1 MTTGQVIAKRRL
13 ELGWTQE
20 QLAQKMG
27 YTSKSSINKIELDK
41 VDLPQRKIKLFAD
54 VLGLNVGDLFP
65 DVPKEKIGL
74 SNLYKAD
81 NLTLTIPFISQKL
94 SAGTGVDILSD
105 EDIDVKTIDIAAFM
119 AKGIDKNT
127 LLAAEVV
134 GDSMI
139 DANIFPGDIVVFSKG
154 LVQAE
159 GIYVVSFAGEVLV
172 KRIEFD
178 PLENKILI
186 ISENPKYKQRIID
199 ADNENFRLLGKV
211 VGWIHYEY

>member
-1 MTTGQVIAKRRL
+1 METQGDRIRRL
-13 ELGWTQE
+13 RERAGLTLEDLGKKVGLTKQAIYKYENNIVTNIPYDRIILLSNALQVKPWELLGW
-20 QLAQKMG
+20 
-27 YTSKSSINKIELDK
+27 
-41 VDLPQRKIKLFAD
+41 
-54 VLGLNVGDLFP
+54 
-65 DVPKEKIGL
+65 DVPQHKI
-74 SNLYKAD
+74 SKAD
-81 NLTLTIPFISQKL
+81 GLTLTIPFISQKL
-94 SAGTGVDILSD
+94 SAGTGEDFLSD

-139 DANIFPGDIVVFSKG
+139 DANIFPGDIVVFSRG

>member
-1 MTTGQVIAKRRL
+1 MTQGERIRL
-13 ELGWTQE
+13 FREKKGLTLEELGKRSNTTPQTIYKYE
-20 QLAQKMG
+20 SNIVTNIPYDRLLILA
-27 YTSKSSINKIELDK
+27 K
-41 VDLPQRKIKLFAD
+41 VLEVEPWEI
-54 VLGLNVGDLFP
+54 LGWEA
-65 DVPKEKIGL
+65 PKKQIT
-74 SNLYKAD
+74 KAD
-81 NLTLTIPFISQKL
+81 NLTLTIPFISQKI
-94 SAGTGVDILSD
+94 SAGTGEDFLSD

-139 DANIFPGDIVVFSKG
+139 DANIFPGDIVVFSRG